1 MNFTDG
7 KGKKDS
13 PKHITLHKQAER
25 KGVKIKG
32 VNSKPKNVNI
42 IFPGRR
48 VGGLRGAFTR
58 PITKIFA

>member
-1 MNFTDG
+1 MSLIKFFTEG

-32 VNSKPKNVNI
+32 
-42 IFPGRR
+42 
-48 VGGLRGAFTR
+48 
-58 PITKIFA
+58 